1 MQQLP
6 NVAYSPEFREEAVRL
21 HLEDKLPVNEI
32 AKRLSLPRGR
42 LKNWV
47 AAVRQGKLG
56 EIGKSQ
62 KPLAEMEIEL
72 SKLRRE
78 LAEVK
83 MERDL
88 LKKCAAYFARTSA

>member
-6 NVAYSPEFREEAVRL
+6 KVSYSPEFRDESVRL
-21 HLEDKLPVNEI
+21 HLEDKLPVTEI
-32 AKRLSLPRGR
+32 AKRLSLPRGT

-47 AAVRQGKLG
+47 AAARQGKLG

-62 KPLAEMEIEL
+62 KPLTEMEIEL